1 MKMIRGVQNFITKIR
16 HCFIHTTVK
25 ILFLGLEHEEVIQSH
40 IAYLKNVPIDE
51 TDPPSLPESP
61 QRVHSAAVAAE
72 GQDNAHLV
80 GGSPCFFASSV
91 SAENRQAVM
100 DSMLFAQL
108 AANKQVPQGQD
119 NNTIEWYNAFRNIL
133 VYLGWTSKSFEF
145 SEVEA
150 HGPTFSIN
158 SAFLKML
165 SDFVIAAGLKD
176 GSKILD
182 GIKNM
187 ISTLESDQTGHY
199 FTIYSHFHQNARQN
213 AFDIGVVTQDPN
225 ADPEVSV
232 PILVLFAFDMNVN
245 ASKLQVLWAT
255 YESSSTHV
263 KSAQNQV
270 ILNKKMF
277 QKVQDTVET
286 RLGDR
291 MKDCITGIAI

>member
-1 MKMIRGVQNFITKIR
+1 M
-16 HCFIHTTVK
+16 HTIVK

-72 GQDNAHLV
+72 GQDKSHLI

-108 AANKQVPQGQD
+108 AANKQVPKGDDD
-119 NNTIEWYNAFRNIL
+119 NTDNTIDWYNAFCDIL
-133 VYLGWTSKSFEF
+133 LYLGWTAKSFEF

-187 ISTLESDQTGHY
+187 ISTLESDQSGEY
-199 FTIYSHFHQNARQN
+199 FTIYSHFHQNARQH
-213 AFDIGVVTQDPN
+213 AFDIGLVTQDPN

-277 QKVQDTVET
+277 QKVQYTVET

-291 MKDCITGIAI
+291 LKKKYKKYCDLKAESF